1 MKENLIQVKT
11 SLFAMIL
18 LVMALL
24 LPATGNCFTAMA
36 QVDKTRISP
45 EDRVSLQVV
54 VEGGQAVVDLSPI
67 QDFKVVQ
74 SGTSTSRSYTNGQW
88 QHQVIYRYQL
98 VPIKTGVLK
107 IPPLMVTQKNE
118 TIVTKEI
125 QILVS
130 KTPVSENQPR
140 QIFVEAR
147 AGASDLVV
155 GQHTVYTIKLYTA
168 LRFARASLKTP
179 DFDSFAAQEIEQRK
193 NYTQTVNGIPYQ
205 VTEIFYILQAQ
216 KPGRFEIDP
225 AVIMADVIQRSGND
239 PMNSFFNNSFFS
251 SARTRSIQV
260 ASNGVALEVRPLP
273 AYTGN
278 RPFSGLVGQFTI
290 ASAIDK
296 PILLAGESA
305 TLTLTIQGEGNIM
318 DAGPPPLNLDPGRV
332 KVYEDT
338 PTEEMAATKNG
349 FSGKKIFK
357 RALVPLQSGALVIP
371 SFPLTYFD
379 VAEGEY
385 KTIGTH
391 EIVLDVMGAESTA
404 ATDPRPGKALGGS
417 ARPGGDSAPDFAG
430 QKQEVVMV
438 NKDILDIKES
448 ISILSSTY
456 QLSFPFFLLLVFV
469 PGFIYGCLCVVLGFK
484 TREKSNE
491 TLMSQRARHA
501 LKTAQKM
508 AASDKSFLN
517 HLQAG
522 LVAAVLAKG
531 NKQGESLTCDE
542 ARQILTQTGTR
553 AGVIDE
559 VVTLLEKLDATRF
572 GGGTQE
578 NSKEPLSLGRVKQI
592 IKLLSIILCCLGFFF
607 YNPPSGHAKEA
618 AGAIG
623 ALHSAGQMDP
633 ADLPALPD
641 LPDLTGPFIN
651 GIKQYKAGEFKDA
664 ATSFETIAAFGVINP
679 DLFYNIG
686 NAYLKADDLGNA
698 ILWYERAKRL
708 VPEDPDLLF
717 NLAHANTL
725 VKDKI
730 DSPVTLTDIFF
741 FWQGLVPLK
750 WLQTG
755 AIVSSWLFFL
765 WAGVQ
770 RFRQKSIFAGMGWW
784 LITFLV
790 VLSLVSGM
798 EDYRGR
804 AKNMAVIVQNT
815 AAVRSGIMDTS
826 TKLFELH
833 AGTRVQVKAHKNGY
847 LKIRLAK
854 GRIGWVKPGVAKV
867 I

>member
-1 MKENLIQVKT
+1 MKENLIQVRI
-11 SLFAMIL
+11 SLFAMIPVAML
-18 LVMALL
+18 LVAAALL
-24 LPATGNCFTAMA
+24 LPANGNCFTAMA

-54 VEGGQAVVDLSPI
+54 VEGGEAAVELSPI
-67 QDFKVVQ
+67 QDFKVVR

-107 IPPLMVTQKNE
+107 IPPLKITQNKE
-118 TIVTKEI
+118 TLATKEI

-130 KTPVSENQPR
+130 KTPASANQPR
-140 QIFVEAR
+140 QIFVEAHV
-147 AGASDLVV
+147 GASDLVA
-155 GQHTVYTIKLYTA
+155 GQQTVYIIKLYTV

-193 NYTQTVNGIPYQ
+193 NYTQTINGIPYQ

-225 AVIMADVIQRSGND
+225 AVIMADVIQQSGND
-239 PMNSFFNNSFFS
+239 PMNSFLNGSFFS

-273 AYTGN
+273 AYTGDQ
-278 RPFSGLVGQFTI
+278 PFSGLVGQFNI

-296 PILLAGESA
+296 PTLLAGESA
-305 TLTLTIQGEGNIM
+305 TLTLTIQGKGNIM
-318 DAGPPPLNLDPGRV
+318 DAGPPPLNLDPVRV

-357 RALVPLQSGALVIP
+357 HALVPLQAGTLMIP

-379 VAEGEY
+379 VAKGKY
-385 KTIGTH
+385 KTIKTR
-391 EIVLDVMGAESTA
+391 EIVLVMGAASTVV
-404 ATDPRPGKALGGS
+404 TDFRPGEAQGGS
-417 ARPGGDSAPDFAG
+417 AGPGGNNTDSAG

-456 QLSFPFFLLLVFV
+456 QLAFPFFLLLVV
-469 PGFIYGCLCVVLGFK
+469 LPGVLYGCLCVVLGFK

-501 LKTAQKM
+501 LKTAQKR
-508 AASDKSFLN
+508 AASGKAFLN
-517 HLQAG
+517 HAQTG
-522 LVAAVLAKG
+522 LVAAILAKG

-542 ARQILTQTGTR
+542 ARQILTQAGTR

-572 GGGTQE
+572 GGGTQDT
-578 NSKEPLSLGRVKQI
+578 SKETLSLERVKQI
-592 IKLLSIILCCLGFFF
+592 IKQLCIILCCLGVFL
-607 YNPPSGHAKEA
+607 YNPPPGHAKEA
-618 AGAIG
+618 EGAMG
-623 ALHSAGQMDP
+623 ALHSAGDP
-633 ADLPALPD
+633 AD
-641 LPDLTGPFIN
+641 LPDLTGPFIS

-664 ATSFETIAAFGVINP
+664 AASFETIAAGVVNP

-686 NAYLKADDLGNA
+686 NAYLKADDLGSA

-708 VPEDPDLLF
+708 APEDPDLLF

-730 DSPVTLTDIFF
+730 DSPVTLTDILF
-741 FWQGLVPLK
+741 FWQGLVPLS

-770 RFRQKSIFAGMGWW
+770 RFREKSIFAGMGWW
-784 LITFLV
+784 LIILLV

-815 AAVRSGIMDTS
+815 AAVRSGIMETS

-854 GRIGWVKPGVAKV
+854 GRIGWVKPGAAKV

>member
-1 MKENLIQVKT
+1 MKENLIQVRI
-11 SLFAMIL
+11 SLFAMFL
-18 LVMALL
+18 LAMALL
-24 LPATGNCFTAMA
+24 LPAPANCFTAMA

-45 EDRVSLQVV
+45 EDRISLQVV
-54 VEGGQAVVDLSPI
+54 VEGGQAEVDLSPI
-67 QDFKVVQ
+67 QDFKIVR

-98 VPIKTGVLK
+98 VPRKTGVLK
-107 IPPLMVTQKNE
+107 IPPLKITQKKE
-118 TIVTKEI
+118 TLATKEI

-130 KTPVSENQPR
+130 KTPVSANQPR
-140 QIFVEAR
+140 QIFVEAHV
-147 AGASDLVV
+147 GASDLVV
-155 GQHTVYTIKLYTA
+155 GQQTIYSIKLYTA

-179 DFDSFAAQEIEQRK
+179 DLDSFAAQEIEQRK

-216 KPGRFEIDP
+216 KPGSFEIDP
-225 AVIMADVIQRSGND
+225 AVIMADVIQQSGTD
-239 PMNSFFNNSFFS
+239 PMNSFLNGSFFS

-273 AYTGN
+273 AYTGDQ
-278 RPFSGLVGQFTI
+278 PFSGLVGQFTI

-296 PILLAGESA
+296 PTLLAGESA
-305 TLTLTIQGEGNIM
+305 TLTLTIQGKGNIM
-318 DAGPPPLNLDPGRV
+318 DAGSPSLNLDPGRV
-332 KVYEDT
+332 KVYDDT

-357 RALVPLQSGALVIP
+357 HALVPLKEGPLVIP
-371 SFPLTYFD
+371 SFFLTYFD
-379 VAEGEY
+379 VTKGEY
-385 KTIGTH
+385 ETIKTR
-391 EIVLDVMGAESTA
+391 EIVLMAAAPPV
-404 ATDPRPGKALGGS
+404 ATDLRPGDALGGS
-417 ARPGGDSAPDFAG
+417 VGPGGNNTDFAG

-456 QLSFPFFLLLVFV
+456 QLAFPLFLLLVFV

-491 TLMSQRARHA
+491 TLMTQRARQA
-501 LKTAQKM
+501 LKTAQKRV
-508 AASDKSFLN
+508 ASGKPFLN
-517 HLQAG
+517 HAQTG
-522 LVAAVLAKG
+522 LVAAILAKG

-559 VVTLLEKLDATRF
+559 VVTLLENLDATRF
-572 GGGTQE
+572 GGGTQD

-592 IKLLSIILCCLGFFF
+592 IKLLCIILCCLGFFL
-607 YNPPSGHAKEA
+607 YNPPPGHAKEA

-623 ALHSAGQMDP
+623 ALHSAGDP
-633 ADLPALPD
+633 AD

-664 ATSFETIAAFGVINP
+664 AASFETIAAGVVNP

-686 NAYLKADDLGNA
+686 NAYLKADDLGSA

-708 VPEDPDLLF
+708 APEDPDLLF
-717 NLAHANTL
+717 NLAYANTL

-730 DSPVTLTDIFF
+730 DSPVTLTDILF
-741 FWQGLVPLK
+741 FWQGLVPLQ

-770 RFRQKSIFAGMGWW
+770 RFRQKSIFAGIGWW
-784 LITFLV
+784 LITLLV

-815 AAVRSGIMDTS
+815 VAVRSGIMETS

-854 GRIGWVKPGVAKV
+854 GRIGWVKPGAAKV

>member
-1 MKENLIQVKT
+1 
-11 SLFAMIL
+11 
-18 LVMALL
+18 
-24 LPATGNCFTAMA
+24 
-36 QVDKTRISP
+36 
-45 EDRVSLQVV
+45 
-54 VEGGQAVVDLSPI
+54 
-67 QDFKVVQ
+67 
-74 SGTSTSRSYTNGQW
+74 
-88 QHQVIYRYQL
+88 
-98 VPIKTGVLK
+98 
-107 IPPLMVTQKNE
+107 
-118 TIVTKEI
+118 
-125 QILVS
+125 
-130 KTPVSENQPR
+130 
-140 QIFVEAR
+140 
-147 AGASDLVV
+147 
-155 GQHTVYTIKLYTA
+155 
-168 LRFARASLKTP
+168 
-179 DFDSFAAQEIEQRK
+179 
-193 NYTQTVNGIPYQ
+193 
-205 VTEIFYILQAQ
+205 
-216 KPGRFEIDP
+216 
-225 AVIMADVIQRSGND
+225 
-239 PMNSFFNNSFFS
+239 
-251 SARTRSIQV
+251 
-260 ASNGVALEVRPLP
+260 
-273 AYTGN
+273 
-278 RPFSGLVGQFTI
+278 
-290 ASAIDK
+290 
-296 PILLAGESA
+296 
-305 TLTLTIQGEGNIM
+305 LT
-318 DAGPPPLNLDPGRV
+318 LDPGRV

-338 PTEEMAATKNG
+338 PTEEMTATKNG

-357 RALVPLQSGALVIP
+357 SALVPLQAGTLVIP

-379 VAEGEY
+379 VAKGEY
-385 KTIGTH
+385 KTIKTR
-391 EIVLDVMGAESTA
+391 EIVLDVTGVASPA
-404 ATDPRPGKALGGS
+404 ATDSRPGETLGGS
-417 ARPGGDSAPDFAG
+417 AGPGGNNTDSAG

-456 QLSFPFFLLLVFV
+456 QLAFPFFLLLVFV
-469 PGFIYGCLCVVLGFK
+469 PGVLYGCLCIVLRLK

-508 AASDKSFLN
+508 AASDKPFLN

-572 GGGTQE
+572 GGGTQD
-578 NSKEPLSLGRVKQI
+578 NLKEPLSLGRVKQI
-592 IKLLSIILCCLGFFF
+592 IKQLCIILFCLGVFL
-607 YNPPSGHAKEA
+607 YNPPPGHAKEA
-618 AGAIG
+618 AGAMGI
-623 ALHSAGQMDP
+623 LQSAGDP
-633 ADLPALPD
+633 ADLPA

-664 ATSFETIAAFGVINP
+664 AASFETIAAGVVNP

-708 VPEDPDLLF
+708 APEDPDLLF

-730 DSPVTLTDIFF
+730 DSPVTLTDILF
-741 FWQGLVPLK
+741 FWQGLVPLS

-755 AIVSSWLFFL
+755 AIVSSWLFFF

-784 LITFLV
+784 LITLLV

-815 AAVRSGIMDTS
+815 AAVRSGIMETS

-854 GRIGWVKPGVAKV
+854 GRIGWVKPGAAKV

>member
-1 MKENLIQVKT
+1 MKENLIQVRI
-11 SLFAMIL
+11 SLFVMIL
-18 LVMALL
+18 LAMALL
-24 LPATGNCFTAMA
+24 LPASGNCFTAMA

-45 EDRVSLQVV
+45 EDRVSLQVFV
-54 VEGGQAVVDLSPI
+54 AGGQAVVDLSPI
-67 QDFKVVQ
+67 QDFKIVS

-88 QHQVIYRYQL
+88 QHQVIYRYLL
-98 VPIKTGVLK
+98 VPKKTGVLK

-155 GQHTVYTIKLYTA
+155 GQQTVYTIKLYTA

-193 NYTQTVNGIPYQ
+193 NYTQAVNGIPYQ
-205 VTEIFYILQAQ
+205 VTEIFYILQAE
-216 KPGRFEIDP
+216 KPGSFKIDP

-273 AYTGN
+273 AYTGKE
-278 RPFSGLVGQFTI
+278 PFSGLVGRFTMG
-290 ASAIDK
+290 AAIDK
-296 PILLAGESA
+296 PTLLAGESA
-305 TLTLTIQGEGNIM
+305 TLTLTIRGKGNIM
-318 DAGPPPLNLDPGRV
+318 DAGPPPLNLDRGLV
-332 KVYEDT
+332 KVYDDT

-357 RALVPLQSGALVIP
+357 HALVPLQAGTLVIP
-371 SFPLTYFD
+371 SFFLTYFD
-379 VAEGEY
+379 VTKGEY
-385 KTIGTH
+385 KTIKTR
-391 EIVLDVMGAESTA
+391 EIVLVMGAASTA
-404 ATDPRPGKALGGS
+404 ATDSRPGEALGGS
-417 ARPGGDSAPDFAG
+417 AGPGGNNTDSVG

-456 QLSFPFFLLLVFV
+456 QLGFPFFLLLVFV
-469 PGFIYGCLCVVLGFK
+469 PGVLYGCLCVVLGFK
-484 TREKSNE
+484 TREKSNG

-501 LKTAQKM
+501 LKTAQKL
-508 AASDKSFLN
+508 AVSGKPFLN
-517 HLQAG
+517 HAQTG
-522 LVAAVLAKG
+522 LVAAILAKG

-553 AGVIDE
+553 AGIIDE

-572 GGGTQE
+572 GGGTQD

-592 IKLLSIILCCLGFFF
+592 IKLLSIILCCLGFSL
-607 YNPPSGHAKEA
+607 YNPPPGHAKES

-623 ALHSAGQMDP
+623 ALHFAGQMDP
-633 ADLPALPD
+633 ADLPA

-664 ATSFETIAAFGVINP
+664 AASFETIAAGVVNP

-686 NAYLKADDLGNA
+686 NAYLKADDLGSA

-708 VPEDPDLLF
+708 APEDPDLLF
-717 NLAHANTL
+717 NLAYANTL

-730 DSPVTLTDIFF
+730 DSPVTLTDILF
-741 FWQGLVPLK
+741 FWQGLVPLQ

-770 RFRQKSIFAGMGWW
+770 RFRQKAIFGGMGWW
-784 LITFLV
+784 LITLLV

-815 AAVRSGIMDTS
+815 AAVRSGIMETS

-854 GRIGWVKPGVAKV
+854 GRIGWVKPGAAKV

>member
-1 MKENLIQVKT
+1 MKENLIQVRI

-18 LVMALL
+18 LAMALL
-24 LPATGNCFTAMA
+24 LPAPANCFTAMA
-36 QVDKTRISP
+36 QVDKTRMAP
-45 EDRVSLQVV
+45 TDQVSLQIV
-54 VEGGQAVVDLSPI
+54 VEGGQAEVDLSPI

-107 IPPLMVTQKNE
+107 IPPLKITQKKE
-118 TIVTKEI
+118 SLATKEI

-130 KTPVSENQPR
+130 KTPVSANQPR
-140 QIFVEAR
+140 QIFVEAHV
-147 AGASDLVV
+147 GASDLVV
-155 GQHTVYTIKLYTA
+155 GQQTIYTIKLYTA

-179 DFDSFAAQEIEQRK
+179 DLDSFAAREIEQRK
-193 NYTQTVNGIPYQ
+193 NYTQTVNGIAYQ

-225 AVIMADVIQRSGND
+225 AVIMADVIQSSGTD
-239 PMNSFFNNSFFS
+239 PMNSFLNGSFFP

-260 ASNGVALEVRPLP
+260 GSNGVALEVRPLP
-273 AYTGN
+273 AYTGDQ
-278 RPFSGLVGQFTI
+278 PFSGLVGQFTI

-296 PILLAGESA
+296 PTLSAGESA
-305 TLTLTIQGEGNIM
+305 TLTLTIQGKGNIM
-318 DAGPPPLNLDPGRV
+318 DAGSPSLNLDPGRV
-332 KVYEDT
+332 KVYDDT
-338 PTEEMAATKNG
+338 PTEEMAATEAG

-357 RALVPLQSGALVIP
+357 HALVPLKEGALVIP
-371 SFPLTYFD
+371 SFFLTYFD
-379 VAEGEY
+379 VTKGEY
-385 KTIGTH
+385 KTIKTR
-391 EIVLDVMGAESTA
+391 EIVLMAAVSTA
-404 ATDPRPGKALGGS
+404 AIDSRPGDALGGS
-417 ARPGGDSAPDFAG
+417 AGPGGNNTDPAG

-456 QLSFPFFLLLVFV
+456 QLGFPLFLLLVFV
-469 PGFIYGCLCVVLGFK
+469 PGVLYGCLCVVLGFK

-491 TLMSQRARHA
+491 TLMSQRARQA
-501 LKTAQKM
+501 LKTAQKR
-508 AASDKSFLN
+508 AASGKSFLN
-517 HLQAG
+517 HAQTG
-522 LVAAVLAKG
+522 LVAAILAKG
-531 NKQGESLTCDE
+531 NKQGESLTCEE
-542 ARQILTQTGTR
+542 ARQILTQAGTR
-553 AGVIDE
+553 ATVIDE
-559 VVTLLEKLDATRF
+559 VVNILETLDATRF
-572 GGGTQE
+572 GGGTQD
-578 NSKEPLSLGRVKQI
+578 NSTEPLSLGRVKQI
-592 IKLLSIILCCLGFFF
+592 IKQLCIILCCLGVFL
-607 YNPPSGHAKEA
+607 YNPSPGHAKEA

-623 ALHSAGQMDP
+623 ALHSAGDP
-633 ADLPALPD
+633 EALPASPD
-641 LPDLTGPFIN
+641 FTVPFIN

-664 ATSFETIAAFGVINP
+664 AASFETIAAGVVNP

-708 VPEDPDLLF
+708 APEDPDLLF
-717 NLAHANTL
+717 NLAYANTL

-730 DSPVTLTDIFF
+730 DSPVTLTDILF

-750 WLQTG
+750 WLQAG
-755 AIVSSWLFFL
+755 AIVASWLFFL

-770 RFRQKSIFAGMGWW
+770 RFRKKSIFAGMGWW
-784 LITFLV
+784 LITLLV

-815 AAVRSGIMDTS
+815 AAVRSGIMETS

-854 GRIGWVKPGVAKV
+854 GRIGWVKPGAAKV

>member
-1 MKENLIQVKT
+1 MKENLIQVKI

-18 LVMALL
+18 LAMALL
-24 LPATGNCFTAMA
+24 LPASANCFTAMA
-36 QVDKTRISP
+36 QVDKTRMAP
-45 EDRVSLQVV
+45 TDQVSLQVV
-54 VEGGQAVVDLSPI
+54 VEGGQAEVDLSPI
-67 QDFKVVQ
+67 QDFKVVR
-74 SGTSTSRSYTNGQW
+74 SGTSESRSYTNGQW

-107 IPPLMVTQKNE
+107 IPPLNITQKKE
-118 TIVTKEI
+118 SLATKEI

-140 QIFVEAR
+140 QIFVQAHV
-147 AGASDLVV
+147 GASDLVA
-155 GQHTVYTIKLYTA
+155 GQQTVYTIKLYTA

-239 PMNSFFNNSFFS
+239 PMNSFLNGSFFS

-273 AYTGN
+273 AYTGDH
-278 RPFSGLVGQFTI
+278 PFSGLVGQFTI

-296 PILLAGESA
+296 PTLLAGESA
-305 TLTLTIQGEGNIM
+305 TLTLTIQGKGNIM

-357 RALVPLQSGALVIP
+357 HALVPLQAGTLVVP

-379 VAEGEY
+379 VIKGEY
-385 KTIGTH
+385 ETIKTR
-391 EIVLDVMGAESTA
+391 EIVLVTGAASTA
-404 ATDPRPGKALGGS
+404 AMDSRPGEALGGS
-417 ARPGGDSAPDFAG
+417 AGPGGNNTDSAG

-456 QLSFPFFLLLVFV
+456 QLAFPFFLLLVFV
-469 PGFIYGCLCVVLGFK
+469 PGVLYGCLAVVLGFK

-491 TLMSQRARHA
+491 TLMTQRARQA
-501 LKTAQKM
+501 LKTAQKL
-508 AASDKSFLN
+508 AASGNPFLN
-517 HLQAG
+517 HAQTG
-522 LVAAVLAKG
+522 LVAAILAKG

-542 ARQILTQTGTR
+542 ARQILMQTGTR

-572 GGGTQE
+572 GGGTQD
-578 NSKEPLSLGRVKQI
+578 NSKDLLSLGRVKQI
-592 IKLLSIILCCLGFFF
+592 IKQLCIILCCLGVFL
-607 YNPPSGHAKEA
+607 YNPPPGHAKEA
-618 AGAIG
+618 TGALG
-623 ALHSAGQMDP
+623 VLHSAGDP
-633 ADLPALPD
+633 ADLPA

-664 ATSFETIAAFGVINP
+664 AASFETIAAGVVNP

-708 VPEDPDLLF
+708 APEDPDLLF

-730 DSPVTLTDIFF
+730 DSPVTLTDILF

-784 LITFLV
+784 LISLLV

-815 AAVRSGIMDTS
+815 AAVRSGIMETS

-854 GRIGWVKPGVAKV
+854 GRIGWVKPGAAKV